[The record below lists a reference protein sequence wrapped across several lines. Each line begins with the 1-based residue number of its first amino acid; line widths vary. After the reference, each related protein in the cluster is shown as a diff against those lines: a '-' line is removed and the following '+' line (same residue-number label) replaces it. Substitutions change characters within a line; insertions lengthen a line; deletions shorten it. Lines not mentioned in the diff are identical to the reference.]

1 MACKLIIIC
10 VFLALV
16 FVPSFIFKNYLEKTG
31 KDVLQILE
39 SMNDD
44 IKNEANP
51 DEEKSKVLEKVYL
64 EKEKKWILIVDHD
77 ILDEIEDGIAECIAY
92 YNDEEKTE
100 FISAYNKLKEHIK
113 DLKKREEISLANIM

>member
-1 MACKLIIIC
+1 MKETIIIC
-10 VFLALV
+10 VSLALV
-16 FVPSFIFKNYLEKTG
+16 FVPSFIFKNYLDKTG

-39 SMNDD
+39 SMNED
-44 IKNEANP
+44 IKNEVAP

>member
-1 MACKLIIIC
+1 M
-10 VFLALV
+10 
-16 FVPSFIFKNYLEKTG
+16 PSFIFKNYLEKTG

>member
-1 MACKLIIIC
+1 MKETIIIC
-10 VFLALV
+10 VALALV

>member
-1 MACKLIIIC
+1 MKETIIIC
-10 VFLALV
+10 VSLALV
-16 FVPSFIFKNYLEKTG
+16 FVPSCIFKNYLEKTG

>member
-1 MACKLIIIC
+1 MKEAIIIIC
-10 VFLALV
+10 VLVIV
-16 FVPSFIFKNYLEKTG
+16 FVPNILFKNYLKDSG
-31 KDVLQILE
+31 KELIKILE
-39 SMNDD
+39 DLENDV
-44 IKNEANP
+44 KNGNTENAENAKKLK
-51 DEEKSKVLEKVYL
+51 DKFL

>member
-1 MACKLIIIC
+1 MKETIIIC
-10 VFLALV
+10 VSLALV

-113 DLKKREEISLANIM
+113 DLTKREEISLANIM

>member
-1 MACKLIIIC
+1 MKETIIIC
-10 VFLALV
+10 VSLALV
-16 FVPSFIFKNYLEKTG
+16 FVPSFIFNNYLEKTG

>member
-1 MACKLIIIC
+1 MKETIIISES
-10 VFLALV
+10 LALV
-16 FVPSFIFKNYLEKTG
+16 IVPSFIFKNYLEKTG

-64 EKEKKWILIVDHD
+64 EKEKKWILIVDQD

>member
-1 MACKLIIIC
+1 MKETIIIC
-10 VFLALV
+10 VYLALV

-100 FISAYNKLKEHIK
+100 FISACNKLKEHIK

>member
-1 MACKLIIIC
+1 MKETIIIC
-10 VFLALV
+10 VSLALV

-51 DEEKSKVLEKVYL
+51 DEENSKVL
-64 EKEKKWILIVDHD
+64 
-77 ILDEIEDGIAECIAY
+77 
-92 YNDEEKTE
+92 
-100 FISAYNKLKEHIK
+100 
-113 DLKKREEISLANIM
+113 

>member
-1 MACKLIIIC
+1 MKETIIIC
-10 VFLALV
+10 VSLALV

-44 IKNEANP
+44 IKNEAKP

>member
-1 MACKLIIIC
+1 MKETIIIC
-10 VFLALV
+10 VSLALV

-92 YNDEEKTE
+92 YNYEEKTE

>member
-1 MACKLIIIC
+1 MKETIIIC
-10 VFLALV
+10 VSLTLV

-39 SMNDD
+39 SMNED
-44 IKNEANP
+44 IKNEITP